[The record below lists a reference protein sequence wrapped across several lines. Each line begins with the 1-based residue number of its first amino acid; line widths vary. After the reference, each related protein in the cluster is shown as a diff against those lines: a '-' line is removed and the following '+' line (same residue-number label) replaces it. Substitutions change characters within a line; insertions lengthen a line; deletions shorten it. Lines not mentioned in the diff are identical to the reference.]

1 MRKLKYVK
9 LFENFMINEDI
20 LELNSFSKKLY
31 YFLKGKNIE
40 VDLRTQKPGG
50 LSGTMGGTYGIG
62 GRDDNK
68 GKGGDFWKP
77 NNYGIQIYI
86 GNSFTGVNFK
96 SNLHKEGPFIV
107 VTLNKYIGQGID
119 KLIEDFTSKFP
130 EVVIYTKKTE
140 DEARN
145 PGWGTNI
152 PKTYSKEIAFI
163 GIREK
168 DRSNVN

>member
-9 LFENFMINEDI
+9 LFENFMINVDI
-20 LELNSFSKKLY
+20 LELDSFAKKLY
-31 YFLKGKNIE
+31 SFLKGKNIE
-40 VDLRTQKPGG
+40 VFLETQKPGG
-50 LSGTMGGTYGIG
+50 LSGTMGGMYIIG
-62 GRDDNK
+62 GKDDK
-68 GKGGDFWKP
+68 GDFWKP

-86 GNSFTGVNFK
+86 ANSFPGVNFN
-96 SNLHKEGPFIV
+96 SRLHRDGPFIAV
-107 VTLNKYIGQGID
+107 SLNKYTGQGVD

>member
-9 LFENFMINEDI
+9 LFENFMINEEI
-20 LELNSFSKKLY
+20 LELNSFAKKLY
-31 YFLKGKNIE
+31 SFLKGKNIE
-40 VDLRTQKPGG
+40 VSLKTQKPGG
-50 LSGTMGGTYGIG
+50 LSGTMGGWYHIG
-62 GRDDNK
+62 GKDDK
-68 GKGGDFWKP
+68 GHFWEP
-77 NNYGIQIYI
+77 NNYGISIYI

-96 SNLHKEGPFIV
+96 SNLHKGGPFIV
-107 VTLNKYIGQGID
+107 VTLNKYIGQGVD

-145 PGWGTNI
+145 PGWGTEI